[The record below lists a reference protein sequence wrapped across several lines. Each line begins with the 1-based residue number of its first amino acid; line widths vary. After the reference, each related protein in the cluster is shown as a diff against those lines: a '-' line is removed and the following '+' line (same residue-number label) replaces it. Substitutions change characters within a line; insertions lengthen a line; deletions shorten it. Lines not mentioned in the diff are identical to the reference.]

1 MSETELLDDCL
12 PDATMTREEMQQEL
26 QVIGRKASQLQIEN
40 EASKQEV
47 DVLTAV
53 NDQQIQ
59 DLETQASEIQKF
71 KAKNRKQEAHM
82 ENLEQYI
89 REAEKQHWDG
99 VEIRERLVS
108 EVKSSKER
116 ARELQKEID
125 VQLSVALGVGERL
138 KKAEELNDWYKQ
150 RTGSPQLGE
159 WLRGVVNEQQRTDM
173 NIAELKNALRSLI
186 QIEEPL
192 PDVMNQEEEV
202 DPNFNNRPSS
212 RIFESQPM
220 RTLEEEM
227 NDAQSYVSNDDYG
240 HIMPDIQPT
249 QSNHDVHP
257 LNQSLE
263 MDIDC
268 GPDDDSASEYL
279 SGHSFQSMVY
289 SHPYAMESYFSIDSS
304 GHLCMSGQI
313 SYSDED
319 TVSNSDEV
327 ENHGVQSFTSTMA
340 ESVSECG
347 SRKMSF
353 VTHDGSEDSCVTPD
367 TQDMDW
373 EATGW
378 ESSTSSIN
386 HSHLKRA
393 IVDIVDDNGCFS
405 GNKKQRNGSQMIS
418 PASPNTEKPLL
429 EQITRTTKTTEIAPM
444 GVQTNE
450 SSTAAAHD
458 IQAVEKSEN
467 PRPFFSPT
475 TNTSTG
481 VQTAPQGLAK
491 IEQESQDR
499 ALTEIPG
506 HEVQVVAP
514 REHISL
520 ESIPRSQNGTIL
532 LEPLSGTAARVKRR
546 FIDGFKLLTN
556 TDQGEV
562 LPSHQNQIRAIPPNP
577 ESDTVQDY
585 PEAESMAIMITD
597 DVYLEHIMQWVEHIL
612 KWVSRWTPFFKILMV
627 FLAWLLYMWWTD
639 DQWQWKKANEVP
651 RNVFRGVRRGV
662 YELRKYQSV
671 DRVALG

>member
-12 PDATMTREEMQQEL
+12 PDATMTQEEMQQEL
-26 QVIGRKASQLQIEN
+26 QVIGRRASRLQIEN
-40 EASKQEV
+40 EAWKQEV
-47 DVLTAV
+47 DELAAA

-71 KAKNRKQEAHM
+71 KAEKKKQENHM
-82 ENLEQYI
+82 ENLEQHL
-89 REAEKQHWDG
+89 REAEKQRWDD

-159 WLRGVVNEQQRTDM
+159 WLRGVANEQQRTDM
-173 NIAELKNALRSLI
+173 KIAELKNALSSLI
-186 QIEEPL
+186 QIEKPL
-192 PDVMNQEEEV
+192 PDVMDQEEEEEV
-202 DPNFNNRPSS
+202 DFNFNNRPRS
-212 RIFESQPM
+212 RICEFEPM
-220 RTLEEEM
+220 RTLEDEM
-227 NDAQSYVSNDDYG
+227 NDAQSYG

-249 QSNHDVHP
+249 QLNHDVHP
-257 LNQSLE
+257 LNRSLE

-268 GPDDDSASEYL
+268 GPNDDSASEYSL
-279 SGHSFQSMVY
+279 GYSFQSMVD
-289 SHPYAMESYFSIDSS
+289 SHPDAMESDSSIDSS
-304 GHLCMSGQI
+304 GYLCMSGEM

-319 TVSNSDEV
+319 TASNSDEV
-327 ENHGVQSFTSTMA
+327 ENHEVQSFTSIMA

-353 VTHDGSEDSCVTPD
+353 VIHDGSEDSRVTPD

-405 GNKKQRNGSQMIS
+405 GNKKQRNGSQMMS
-418 PASPNTEKPLL
+418 PITPSNTEKPLL
-429 EQITRTTKTTEIAPM
+429 EQITQTTKTTEIAPM
-444 GVQTNE
+444 GVQTDK

-481 VQTAPQGLAK
+481 VQTAHQGLAK

-520 ESIPRSQNGTIL
+520 ESIPHSQNGTIL
-532 LEPLSGTAARVKRR
+532 LAPLSGTAARVKRR

-562 LPSHQNQIRAIPPNP
+562 LPSHQNQIRATTPNP

-612 KWVSRWTPFFKILMV
+612 KWVSRWTPFLKILMV

-639 DQWQWKKANEVP
+639 DQWQWKKANEIP
-651 RNVFRGVRRGV
+651 RNVFREVRQGV
-662 YELRKYQSV
+662 YELGKYQSV